1 MYYYFWGSLRTLK
14 QLRVGEGGSKV
25 GSRSA
30 RMVYEYFTW
39 KVGSFDPAI
48 LSRTRESREQ

>member
-30 RMVYEYFTW
+30 RMVYEY
-39 KVGSFDPAI
+39 
-48 LSRTRESREQ
+48 LESRFIRPGDP